1 MDNRNEF
8 YIVAADVLPE
18 ALKKTAQI
26 KALLSQNSNL
36 TINEAADKVGL
47 SRSAFYKYRES
58 IFSYNKM
65 NKERIVTLIVTA
77 ADEISVLAEC
87 LQIITEMDG
96 QILTVN
102 RGLPIQD
109 TSKAT
114 LVIDTKNMK
123 QEIETLVEKHYE
135 IALVR
140 EIEILDLLKGRN

>member
-47 SRSAFYKYRES
+47 SRSAVYKYRES

-123 QEIETLVEKHYE
+123 QEIETLVEKLYE
-135 IALVR
+135 IAQAR
-140 EIEILDLLKGRN
+140 EIEILD

>member
-36 TINEAADKVGL
+36 TINEAADIVGL

-123 QEIETLVEKHYE
+123 QEIETLVEKLYE
-135 IALVR
+135 IAQVR
-140 EIEILDLLKGRN
+140 EIEILD

>member
-36 TINEAADKVGL
+36 TISEAADKVGL

-123 QEIETLVEKHYE
+123 QEIETLVEKLYE
-135 IALVR
+135 IAQVR
-140 EIEILDLLKGRN
+140 EIEILD

>member
-123 QEIETLVEKHYE
+123 QEIETLVEKLYE
-135 IALVR
+135 IAQVR
-140 EIEILDLLKGRN
+140 DIEILD

>member
-47 SRSAFYKYRES
+47 SRGAFYKYRES

-123 QEIETLVEKHYE
+123 QEIETLVEKLYE
-135 IALVR
+135 IAQVR
-140 EIEILDLLKGRN
+140 EIEILD

>member
-102 RGLPIQD
+102 RDLPIQD

-123 QEIETLVEKHYE
+123 QEIETLVEKLYE
-135 IALVR
+135 IAQVR
-140 EIEILDLLKGRN
+140 EIEILD

>member
-26 KALLSQNSNL
+26 KARLSQNSNL

-123 QEIETLVEKHYE
+123 QEIETLVEKLYE
-135 IALVR
+135 IAQVR
-140 EIEILDLLKGRN
+140 EIEILD

>member
-1 MDNRNEF
+1 MSRRPKYF
-8 YIVAADVLPE
+8 IVDAEALPE
-18 ALKKTAQI
+18 VYLKVAEAKRMLEIGEATAVNQ
-26 KALLSQNSNL
+26 
-36 TINEAADKVGL
+36 AAQAVGL

-123 QEIETLVEKHYE
+123 QEIETLVEKLYE
-135 IALVR
+135 IAQVR
-140 EIEILDLLKGRN
+140 EIEILD

>member
-1 MDNRNEF
+1 MDNRTEF

-123 QEIETLVEKHYE
+123 QEIETLVEKLYE
-135 IALVR
+135 IAQVR
-140 EIEILDLLKGRN
+140 EIEILD

>member
-36 TINEAADKVGL
+36 TINEASDKVGL

-123 QEIETLVEKHYE
+123 QEIETLVEKLYE
-135 IALVR
+135 IAQVR
-140 EIEILDLLKGRN
+140 EIEILD

>member
-1 MDNRNEF
+1 MDNRNAF

-123 QEIETLVEKHYE
+123 QEIETLVEKLYE
-135 IALVR
+135 IAQVR
-140 EIEILDLLKGRN
+140 EIEILD

>member
-123 QEIETLVEKHYE
+123 QEIESLVEKLYE

-140 EIEILDLLKGRN
+140 EIEILD

>member
-1 MDNRNEF
+1 MDNRNEY

-123 QEIETLVEKHYE
+123 QEIETLVEKLYE
-135 IALVR
+135 IAQVR
-140 EIEILDLLKGRN
+140 EIEILD

>member
-8 YIVAADVLPE
+8 YIVAADVLPG

-123 QEIETLVEKHYE
+123 QEIETLVEKLYE
-135 IALVR
+135 IAQVR
-140 EIEILDLLKGRN
+140 EIEILD

>member
-87 LQIITEMDG
+87 LQIITEMDW

-123 QEIETLVEKHYE
+123 QEIETLVEKLYE
-135 IALVR
+135 IAQVR
-140 EIEILDLLKGRN
+140 EIEILD

>member
-18 ALKKTAQI
+18 ALKKTAKI

-123 QEIETLVEKHYE
+123 QEIETLVEKLYE
-135 IALVR
+135 IAQVR
-140 EIEILDLLKGRN
+140 EIEILD

>member
-26 KALLSQNSNL
+26 KALLSPNSNL

-123 QEIETLVEKHYE
+123 QEIETLVEKLYE
-135 IALVR
+135 IAQVR
-140 EIEILDLLKGRN
+140 EIEILD

>member
-58 IFSYNKM
+58 TFSYNKM

-123 QEIETLVEKHYE
+123 QEIETLVEKLYE
-135 IALVR
+135 IAQVR
-140 EIEILDLLKGRN
+140 EIEILD

>member
-87 LQIITEMDG
+87 LQI
-96 QILTVN
+96 LTVN

-123 QEIETLVEKHYE
+123 QEIETLVEKLYE
-135 IALVR
+135 IAQVR
-140 EIEILDLLKGRN
+140 EIEILD

>member
-47 SRSAFYKYRES
+47 SRSAFYTYRES

-123 QEIETLVEKHYE
+123 QEIETLVEKLYE
-135 IALVR
+135 IAQVR
-140 EIEILDLLKGRN
+140 EIEILD

>member
-123 QEIETLVEKHYE
+123 QEIETLMEKLYE

-140 EIEILDLLKGRN
+140 EIEILD

>member
-123 QEIETLVEKHYE
+123 QEIETLVEKLYE
-135 IALVR
+135 IAQVR
-140 EIEILDLLKGRN
+140 EIEILD

>member
-123 QEIETLVEKHYE
+123 QEIETLVEKLYE
-135 IALVR
+135 IAQAR
-140 EIEILDLLKGRN
+140 EIEILD

>member
-36 TINEAADKVGL
+36 TINEADDKVGL

-123 QEIETLVEKHYE
+123 QEIETLVEKLYE
-135 IALVR
+135 IAQVR
-140 EIEILDLLKGRN
+140 EIEILD

>member
-1 MDNRNEF
+1 M
-8 YIVAADVLPE
+8 
-18 ALKKTAQI
+18 
-26 KALLSQNSNL
+26 
-36 TINEAADKVGL
+36 
-47 SRSAFYKYRES
+47 
-58 IFSYNKM
+58 
-65 NKERIVTLIVTA
+65 TLIVTA

-123 QEIETLVEKHYE
+123 QEIETLVEKLYE

-140 EIEILDLLKGRN
+140 EIEILD

>member
-123 QEIETLVEKHYE
+123 QEIETLVEKLYE

-140 EIEILDLLKGRN
+140 EIEILD

>member
-123 QEIETLVEKHYE
+123 QEIETLVEKLY
-135 IALVR
+135 
-140 EIEILDLLKGRN
+140 EIEILD

>member
-109 TSKAT
+109 TSKST

-123 QEIETLVEKHYE
+123 QEIETLVEKLYE

-140 EIEILDLLKGRN
+140 EIEILD